1 MCVRRSD
8 VLGKYRRFV
17 SCRGWSSRNKTSFTK
32 IFKCRLISYISLT
45 PSATSSWI
53 LLMIFSSRSWEIPAT
68 FKKQSWNTMMYFWCD
83 NFPAASI
90 PWNLFHDFTELNRY
104 IFKSKT
110 SRRLWGHSR
119 DKVNVHCSNGSCD
132 LSSCVTPTRSRDSL
146 QFRTRHHSIRS
157 AVLAEKCC
165 YSWNFYQYCHFH
177 FYHSFIKILIIF
189 YHINQLG
196 KADLSVVFDSRSGM
210 PIERSN

>member
-1 MCVRRSD
+1 MFWVRRNILSHLP
-8 VLGKYRRFV
+8 VAAAWSCKKSYEVTEFPLQHLTYR
-17 SCRGWSSRNKTSFTK
+17 N
-32 IFKCRLISYISLT
+32 
-45 PSATSSWI
+45 
-53 LLMIFSSRSWEIPAT
+53 
-68 FKKQSWNTMMYFWCD
+68 
-83 NFPAASI
+83 
-90 PWNLFHDFTELNRY
+90 

-110 SRRLWGHSR
+110 SCRLWGHSR

-157 AVLAEKCC
+157 AVLVEKYC

-177 FYHSFIKILIIF
+177 SYHSFIKILIIF